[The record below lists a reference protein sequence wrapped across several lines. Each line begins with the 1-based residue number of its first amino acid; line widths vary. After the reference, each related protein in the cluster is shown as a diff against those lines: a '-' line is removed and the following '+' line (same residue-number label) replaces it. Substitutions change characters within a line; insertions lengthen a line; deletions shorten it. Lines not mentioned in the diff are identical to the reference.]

1 MRMMLRF
8 FSLDELAVAD
18 VSQESSPDV
27 RLIDYSEGDI
37 EEKQMN
43 KEDDLC
49 KESAERG
56 LTPREQGNTC
66 RTAVLR
72 EQNTGSDE
80 TSLGENA

>member
-8 FSLDELAVAD
+8 FSLEELAVAD

-27 RLIDYSEGDI
+27 RLIDYSAGDI

-49 KESAERG
+49 KESAERE
-56 LTPREQGNTC
+56 LTPREQGNTY
-66 RTAVLR
+66 
-72 EQNTGSDE
+72 
-80 TSLGENA
+80 